1 MILANYLV
9 FNFMVDYAI
18 KKERESGGVGTYM
31 ITSVIRA
38 H

>member
-18 KKERESGGVGTYM
+18 KKERESGVGTYM
-31 ITSVIRA
+31 ITLVIRA
-38 H
+38 Q